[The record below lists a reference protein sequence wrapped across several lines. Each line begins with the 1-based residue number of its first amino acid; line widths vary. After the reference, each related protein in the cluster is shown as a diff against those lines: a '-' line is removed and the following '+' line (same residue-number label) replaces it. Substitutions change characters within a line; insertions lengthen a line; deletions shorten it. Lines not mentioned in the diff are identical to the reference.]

1 MNNKFHSTLV
11 ILQVVL
17 LALLVLDHQVFQDFL
32 GFQGNHEVQEDQ
44 LVPEVLYLQLD
55 LSLPAVH
62 LNPEEITQIIGI
74 NLNQC
79 VSS

>member
-1 MNNKFHSTLV
+1 MNNKFHSTSV
-11 ILQVVL
+11 ILQMVL
-17 LALLVLDHQVFQDFL
+17 LVLLVLDHQVIQDLL

-44 LVPEVLYLQLD
+44 LVPEVLYLQSD
-55 LSLPAVH
+55 LCLPVVH
-62 LNPEEITQIIGI
+62 LNPEEITQTIGM